1 MLDLNSDLNTLAKI
15 IVELILGTTYQQV
28 EESYVSF
35 LGRVEYLRAA
45 THLQFNDMRSFV
57 TIIEL

>member
-15 IVELILGTTYQQV
+15 RIEFTLGTTYKQV

-35 LGRVEYLRAA
+35 LGRAEYLKTT
-45 THLQFNDMRSFV
+45 THL
-57 TIIEL
+57 

>member
-35 LGRVEYLRAA
+35 LGRAEYLKTM
-45 THLQFNDMRSFV
+45 THV
-57 TIIEL
+57 